1 MSIVSLNGAS
11 LILAGNCILDR
22 ADLQIQ
28 PQDRI
33 ALVGRNGAGKST
45 LLKILQGELVLDSGQ
60 IQRSSGLRIS
70 GLVQEVPGAEG
81 ESVYHFLV
89 KSLGETGE
97 VLSQFHEFTKQGDMD
112 KLARCQQRM
121 DNLNAW
127 HLLPEIETMASRLG
141 IDIHEQMSNLSGGMK
156 RRVLLGAAL
165 LAKPDLLLL
174 DEPTNHLDV
183 EAIEWLENYLKSF
196 SGAVMVVTHD
206 REFLSQIATSILEI
220 DRGKLYLHHCNYE
233 AYLDRR
239 ESIRLSEQ
247 KQNDLFDKRL
257 AEEEAWIRTGIKA
270 RRTRNEGRVR
280 ALKAM
285 REQYKA
291 RRNQLGTVK
300 SLNLDVS
307 RSGALVVEA
316 NKVSYAINDKPII
329 KDFSLLMTR
338 GDKLGIIGP
347 NGCGKT
353 TLVRLLLGEIK
364 PDAGTIKL
372 GTGLQVAYFDQ
383 LRRHLLEDQTVM
395 FNVGEGADYVT
406 INGKQKHVA
415 SYLKEFLFS
424 SDRFNQPV
432 SSLSGG
438 ERNRLLLAK
447 LFAKPVNLLVMD
459 EPTNDLDIETLE
471 LLEAVLADYP
481 GTLILIS
488 HDRAFINQVV
498 TSVLVYEEN
507 GKFNEFVGGYDDY
520 KKHQLTRN
528 EQQTKSP
535 VSKRSSPEKAKNL
548 SFNEQRELS
557 KLPQQIEAVEKKIEA
572 LHSQMASPEFYQQ
585 DAKIISEVTQLLA
598 KEEALLNQY
607 FARWEELEEKNKKY
621 LVN

>member
-1 MSIVSLNGAS
+1 MMSIVSLNSAS
-11 LILAGNCILDR
+11 LILAGNCILDS

-28 PQDRI
+28 SQDRI

-45 LLKILQGELVLDSGQ
+45 LLNILQGELVLDSGQ
-60 IQRSSGLRIS
+60 IHRSSGLRVS
-70 GLVQEVPGAEG
+70 GLVQEVPGAEE

-127 HLLPEIETMASRLG
+127 HLLPKIETMASRLR
-141 IDIHEQMSNLSGGMK
+141 IDIHDQMPNLSGGMK

-165 LAKPDLLLL
+165 LGEPDLLLL

-196 SGAVMVVTHD
+196 SGSVMVVTHD
-206 REFLSQIATSILEI
+206 REFLSQVATSILEI

-233 AYLDRR
+233 TYLDRR

-300 SLNLDVS
+300 SLNLDVN

-316 NKVSYAINDKPII
+316 NTVSYAINDKPII
-329 KDFSLLMTR
+329 NNFSLLMTR

-364 PDAGTIKL
+364 PDAGIIKL

-424 SDRFNQPV
+424 ADRFNQPV

-498 TSVLVYEEN
+498 TSVLVYEGN
-507 GKFNEFVGGYDDY
+507 GQFNEFVGGYDEY
-520 KKHQLTRN
+520 KTHQLTRR
-528 EQQTKSP
+528 EQQVKSP
-535 VSKRSSPEKAKNL
+535 VLKRSNPDKVKNL

-557 KLPQQIEAVEKKIEA
+557 KLPQQIEAIEKKIAE
-572 LHSQMASPEFYQQ
+572 LHLQMASPEFYQQ
-585 DAKIISEVTQLLA
+585 DTKIISEVTQLLA

-607 FARWEELEEKNKKY
+607 FARWEELEDKK
-621 LVN
+621 

>member
-89 KSLGETGE
+89 KGLGETGE

-112 KLARCQQRM
+112 KLAKCQQRM

-141 IDIHEQMSNLSGGMK
+141 IDIQEQMSNLSGGMK

-498 TSVLVYEEN
+498 TSVLVYEGN

-607 FARWEELEEKNKKY
+607 FARWEELEEKK
-621 LVN
+621 

>member
-28 PQDRI
+28 SQDRI

-112 KLARCQQRM
+112 KLAKCQQRM

-233 AYLDRR
+233 TYLDRR

-607 FARWEELEEKNKKY
+607 FARWEELEEKK
-621 LVN
+621 

>member
-112 KLARCQQRM
+112 KLAKCQQRM

-165 LAKPDLLLL
+165 LARPDLLLL

-233 AYLDRR
+233 TYLDRR

-280 ALKAM
+280 ALKVM

-316 NKVSYAINDKPII
+316 NKMSYAINDKPII

-528 EQQTKSP
+528 EQQTKSL

-607 FARWEELEEKNKKY
+607 FTRWEE
-621 LVN
+621 

>member
-45 LLKILQGELVLDSGQ
+45 LLKILQGELVLDGGQ
-60 IQRSSGLRIS
+60 IQRSSGLRIA
-70 GLVQEVPGAEG
+70 GLVQEVPSAEG

-112 KLARCQQRM
+112 KLAKCQQRM

-196 SGAVMVVTHD
+196 SGAVIVVTHD

-316 NKVSYAINDKPII
+316 NKVSYTINDKPII

-498 TSVLVYEEN
+498 TSVLVYEGN

-557 KLPQQIEAVEKKIEA
+557 KLPQQIEAVEKKLKHCIRKWPH
-572 LHSQMASPEFYQQ
+572 LNF
-585 DAKIISEVTQLLA
+585 ISKMPSLFQ
-598 KEEALLNQY
+598 
-607 FARWEELEEKNKKY
+607 R
-621 LVN
+621 